1 MRKYFL
7 VSLLFLLMIVALVTL
22 RSIAPDLL
30 NIQLIAY
37 VLGFVLFFL
46 SSRLSFVY
54 WWKFSPYLY
63 CLLNLL
69 LLALLIWGRATRG
82 IVAWVELPLGLRFQ
96 PSQLAVPITAIFL
109 SNRFKKQR
117 QISIEKTLSWLELS
131 KILAIIVLPGLL
143 INLQPDFGT
152 GMVYLLALLVFV
164 FFNPLGG
171 KKILT
176 FVSLL
181 FLVIVLVWF
190 FVLAD
195 YQKSRLSSFLFFIS
209 PERSLSSDFRQE
221 SSAAYNARQSV
232 IAVGAGQLWGQGLG
246 RGTQSH
252 LKFLPERQTDFIFA
266 SFVEEWGFLGS
277 LLILGLYF
285 ALLSFML
292 YITYHEENRA
302 KQLYLLTI
310 FSMFLLQIFINIGMN
325 LALLPITGITLP
337 FLSYGG
343 SSVLAL
349 FFCLALVQSIV
360 EEGDKLPSSIF
371 Q

>member
-1 MRKYFL
+1 VRKYFL
-7 VSLLFLLMIVALVTL
+7 ASLLFLLMIVALVTL

-30 NIQLIAY
+30 NIQLLAY
-37 VLGFVLFFL
+37 LLGFVIFFIF
-46 SSRLSFVY
+46 SRVSLAY
-54 WWKFSPYLY
+54 WWRFSPYLY
-63 CLLNLL
+63 WTLNLI

-82 IVAWVELPLGLRFQ
+82 IVAWVELPFGLRFQ
-96 PSQLAVPITAIFL
+96 PSQLAIPFTALFL
-109 SNRFKKQR
+109 SARFKSQY
-117 QISIEKTLSWLELS
+117 QTAQEKILSWSETL
-131 KILAIIVLPGLL
+131 KILMIIFIPALL

-152 GMVYLLALLVFV
+152 AIIYLIALLVFFFFNRLGWQKIVV
-164 FFNPLGG
+164 FFSL
-171 KKILT
+171 II
-176 FVSLL
+176 VS
-181 FLVIVLVWF
+181 VTIAWF
-190 FVLAD
+190 FILAD
-195 YQKSRLSSFLFFIS
+195 YQKSRLSSFLLFIS

-246 RGTQSH
+246 QGTQSH

-277 LLILGLYF
+277 LLVLGIYF
-285 ALLSFML
+285 ALLVFLL
-292 YITYHEENRA
+292 YVVYFEENRG
-302 KQLYLLTI
+302 KKLYILTI
-310 FSMFLLQIFINIGMN
+310 FTMFLMQTFINIGMN

-349 FFCLALVQSIV
+349 FFSLALVQSIIL
-360 EEGDKLPSSIF
+360 EGDKTPSSIF

>member
-7 VSLLFLLMIVALVTL
+7 ASLLFLLMIVALVTL
-22 RSIAPDLL
+22 KSIAPDLL
-30 NIQLIAY
+30 NIQLTAY
-37 VLGFVLFFL
+37 LLGFFLFLIL
-46 SSRLSFVY
+46 SRISLAY
-54 WWKFSPYLY
+54 WWQLSPHMYWA
-63 CLLNLL
+63 LNLI

-82 IVAWVELPLGLRFQ
+82 IVAWVELPFGLRFQ
-96 PSQLAVPITAIFL
+96 PSQLAIPITALFL
-109 SNRFKKQR
+109 SSRFKR
-117 QISIEKTLSWLELS
+117 QYQTAQEKTLSWSETV
-131 KILAIIVLPGLL
+131 KILAIIFLPALL

-152 GMVYLLALLVFV
+152 AIIYLIALLVFL
-164 FFNPLGG
+164 FFNRLGWQ
-171 KKILT
+171 KITVFL
-176 FVSLL
+176 SLI
-181 FLVIVLVWF
+181 VISITAAWF

-195 YQKSRLSSFLFFIS
+195 YQKSRLTSFLLFIS

-285 ALLSFML
+285 ALLSFLL
-292 YITYHEENRA
+292 YLIYFEENRG
-302 KQLYLLTI
+302 KKLYILTI
-310 FSMFLLQIFINIGMN
+310 FTMFLNQILINIGMN

-343 SSVLAL
+343 SSILAL
-349 FFCLALVQSIV
+349 FFSLALVQSILL
-360 EEGDKLPSSIF
+360 EGEKTPSSIF

>member
-1 MRKYFL
+1 
-7 VSLLFLLMIVALVTL
+7 MIVALVTL

-30 NIQLIAY
+30 NVQLLAY
-37 VLGFVLFFL
+37 VLGFLLFFIL
-46 SSRLSFVY
+46 SRVNINY
-54 WWKFSPYLY
+54 WWRASAYLY
-63 CLLNLL
+63 WLLNLL
-69 LLALLIWGRATRG
+69 LLGLLIWGRTTRG
-82 IVAWVELPLGLRFQ
+82 IVAWINLPFGLRFQ
-96 PSQLAVPITAIFL
+96 PSQLAVPITALYL
-109 SNRFKKQR
+109 SSFFKKQS
-117 QISIEKTLSWLELS
+117 QKSKEKQLSWPETI
-131 KILAIIVLPGLL
+131 KILLIILLPALL

-152 GMVYLLALLVFV
+152 AMVFLLALLVFI
-164 FFNPLGG
+164 FYNPLGW
-171 KKILT
+171 KKIAI
-176 FVSLL
+176 FASLSIL
-181 FLVIVLVWF
+181 LLVIAWF
-190 FVLAD
+190 FILAD
-195 YQKSRLSSFLFFIS
+195 YQKSRLSSFLFFNS
-209 PERSLSSDFRQE
+209 PEKSLSSDFTQE

-285 ALLSFML
+285 SLLSFIL
-292 YITYHEENRA
+292 YLTYQEEHRA

-310 FSMFLLQIFINIGMN
+310 FSMLLVQIFINIGMN

-349 FFCLALVQSIV
+349 FFSLAPLQNIV
-360 EEGDKLPSSIF
+360 EEEEKLASSIF

>member
-1 MRKYFL
+1 
-7 VSLLFLLMIVALVTL
+7 MIVALVTL
-22 RSIAPDLL
+22 KSIAPNLL
-30 NIQLIAY
+30 NIQLVAY
-37 VLGFVLFFL
+37 LLGFLLFFIF
-46 SSRLSFVY
+46 SRISLNY
-54 WWKFSPYLY
+54 WWRFSPYLY
-63 CLLNLL
+63 WGLNII
-69 LLALLIWGRATRG
+69 LLAILIWGQSIRG
-82 IVAWVELPLGLRFQ
+82 IVSWIELPFGLRFQ
-96 PSQLAVPITAIFL
+96 PSQLAVPLTALFL
-109 SNRFKKQR
+109 SSRFSKQ
-117 QISIEKTLSWLELS
+117 QQNAQEKILSWWQILE
-131 KILAIIVLPGLL
+131 ILAIIFLPALL

-152 GMVYLLALLVFV
+152 AIIYLIALLVFL
-164 FFNPLGG
+164 FFNRLGWP
-171 KKILT
+171 KIAAFLALI
-176 FVSLL
+176 VASLS
-181 FLVIVLVWF
+181 IAWF

-195 YQKSRLSSFLFFIS
+195 YQKSRLTSFLLFIS

-246 RGTQSH
+246 QGTQSH

-285 ALLSFML
+285 ALLAFLL
-292 YITYHEENRA
+292 YMAHSEENRG
-302 KQLYLLTI
+302 KKLYILTI
-310 FSMFLLQIFINIGMN
+310 FIMFLMQIFINIGMN

-349 FFCLALVQSIV
+349 FYSLALVQSILL
-360 EEGDKLPSSIF
+360 ESEKTPSSIF